1 LPPILPR
8 QAKKFG
14 VRPFCFE
21 GSLHDDRAK
30 LIDELKA
37 GYLPLHDTASTF
49 GEKCLIARR
58 SGQRFKIERG
68 EVKRGIE

>member
-1 LPPILPR
+1 MVWQLMVAPILPR

-21 GSLHDDRAK
+21 GSLHNDRAK

-37 GYLPLHDTASTF
+37 GYLPLHDTAST
-49 GEKCLIARR
+49 LL
-58 SGQRFKIERG
+58 RG
-68 EVKRGIE
+68 TITVRNA